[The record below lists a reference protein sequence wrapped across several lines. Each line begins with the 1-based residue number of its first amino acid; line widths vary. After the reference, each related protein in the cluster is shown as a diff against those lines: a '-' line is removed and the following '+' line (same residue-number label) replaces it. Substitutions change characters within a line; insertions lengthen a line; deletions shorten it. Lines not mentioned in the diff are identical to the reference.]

1 MSRLRLR
8 NDFWNRH
15 GANIASCWKEIYG
28 RRLFQGPK
36 KIHSGERS
44 MLFRCIFIMNGL
56 DDVNTMELF
65 VFFRITT
72 RSYVMKYTDEPLFLP
87 KAY

>member
-15 GANIASCWKEIYG
+15 GANIASCCKEIYG
-28 RRLFQGPK
+28 RRLFRRPK

-56 DDVNTMELF
+56 DDVNGTVC
-65 VFFRITT
+65 VFQNYHEIICYEIYR
-72 RSYVMKYTDEPLFLP
+72 
-87 KAY
+87 

>member
-15 GANIASCWKEIYG
+15 GAKIARCCKEIYG
-28 RRLFQGPK
+28 RRLFRRPK

-56 DDVNTMELF
+56 DDVRYDGTVC
-65 VFFRITT
+65 VFQNYHEIICYEIYR
-72 RSYVMKYTDEPLFLP
+72 
-87 KAY
+87 

>member
-1 MSRLRLR
+1 MIS
-8 NDFWNRH
+8 
-15 GANIASCWKEIYG
+15 GIATGQTLQVVVRKFMAEGC
-28 RRLFQGPK
+28 FDVQK

>member
-1 MSRLRLR
+1 M
-8 NDFWNRH
+8 F
-15 GANIASCWKEIYG
+15 
-28 RRLFQGPK
+28 
-36 KIHSGERS
+36 
-44 MLFRCIFIMNGL
+44 FRCIFIMNGL